1 MSATTATLTRNPPYL
16 FRVAHGLKLGVVAG
30 EGHPDGAAPGRRVG
44 LATLARAE
52 RAVLERVLLAGARA
66 LALNALKKYSNREFR
81 V

>member
-1 MSATTATLTRNPPYL
+1 MEHLDDVKSPL

-66 LALNALKKYSNREFR
+66 LALNALKYSNQ
-81 V
+81 